1 MVDDQTITARQ
12 LLQLLQSDSILPVHI
27 MSRNL
32 FVEYRIKNSIWKPFH
47 EIEDHDFSHLLR
59 NKTIV
64 TYCKNESCMSSVFAA
79 DILRENGFNALAYR
93 GGIEEWRSLGYP
105 SESGEI

>member
-1 MVDDQTITARQ
+1 MDKHSITAQ
-12 LLQLLQSDSILPVHI
+12 ELLQLLLNGSVLPVHI
-27 MSRNL
+27 MSRNA
-32 FVEYRIKNSIWKPFH
+32 FIEYRIKTSIWKPFNK
-47 EIEDHDFSHLLR
+47 IEDHDFSYLDM

-79 DILRENGFNALAYR
+79 EILRENGFKAFAYR